1 MDCSTLPPL
10 AANPDEKTSNLQ
22 TYLPHRNTDTGQPVA
37 LGNGTDPWTPSVPLG
52 ANGQTYRQN
61 LGGQVDSA
69 GKNVKNSKF
78 PPSLAIDLAENIKG
92 MYRLLD
98 LIGEPG
104 SNGRVEKVI
113 IAQDSLKRFVNG
125 ICSGS
130 YASVTKVDFKALDK
144 FVIKPL
150 GVYGS
155 KVEIVR
161 LLRSLNAV
169 NEDIARLLLAP
180 TELGDSRPALSSG
193 LYVLAAGQVDP
204 IQECHYVIYWP
215 EDSTWN
221 DSATASV
228 CRNRIMFMRYLT
240 KMCDQVIALL
250 SAEHSASIFWG
261 DADGDAKSV
270 DLDTVGDDR
279 LFLYEV
285 AKRNEQEVNIES
297 RPGFKMNSRH
307 ISRYA
312 IPATWGRALD
322 PSSFV
327 PTLFHGET
335 AQGFWTVTYVPQ
347 AIRSCT
353 YDRYTFTTLS
363 LRQLLRFTVLLL
375 DMMPTI
381 S

>member
-1 MDCSTLPPL
+1 VLDDQTL
-10 AANPDEKTSNLQ
+10 S
-22 TYLPHRNTDTGQPVA
+22 
-37 LGNGTDPWTPSVPLG
+37 
-52 ANGQTYRQN
+52 
-61 LGGQVDSA
+61 
-69 GKNVKNSKF
+69 
-78 PPSLAIDLAENIKG
+78 
-92 MYRLLD
+92 
-98 LIGEPG
+98 
-104 SNGRVEKVI
+104 
-113 IAQDSLKRFVNG
+113 
-125 ICSGS
+125 
-130 YASVTKVDFKALDK
+130 
-144 FVIKPL
+144 
-150 GVYGS
+150 
-155 KVEIVR
+155 
-161 LLRSLNAV
+161 
-169 NEDIARLLLAP
+169 ARLLLAP

-228 CRNRIMFMRYLT
+228 CRNRIMFMRWVIAIDHVFSACFMPTSRYLT

-297 RPGFKMNSRH
+297 RPGFKVNLSSIKRKSTTSTDLLKMNSRH

-312 IPATWGRALD
+312 IPANWGRALD

-375 DMMPTI
+375 DMMLTI